1 LLDLVVNAILSVTRP
16 ATLSGRKG
24 RAKARTRT
32 RREEAMPYLIRVA
45 AVAAALLVPI
55 SGFAAQRTGVDAG
68 SSARLT
74 QMCDEGSH
82 EIAGLPVDQFQRAVK
97 TDDAQRAALDDL
109 AKAALK
115 AAQDIKAACPTE
127 PALTAPGRL
136 AATQMRLEAL
146 VAAVATVR
154 PPLEKFYGLLSDE
167 QKEQVTTIAQRQ
179 NRTRSLLDQD
189 CGTTASAAADWPAA
203 DIDRIVRPTEAQ
215 RASLVALRDAAAK
228 AADMSKSS
236 CPTDNLLTPTARFAA
251 LGQRLDTLLQAVK
264 TETGPLKDFY
274 GMLDDEQKA
283 RFDGISLSQTSQNE
297 QPKPKAPIVHHRHF
311 VSLGY
316 FIRRLFRWF

>member
-1 LLDLVVNAILSVTRP
+1 
-16 ATLSGRKG
+16 
-24 RAKARTRT
+24 
-32 RREEAMPYLIRVA
+32 MPYLIRVT
-45 AVAAALLVPI
+45 AVAAALLMPI
-55 SGFAAQRTGVDAG
+55 GGFAAQRTGGDAG
-68 SSARLT
+68 SGARLT
-74 QMCDEGSH
+74 QMCDAGSH

-136 AATQMRLEAL
+136 AATQMRLEAM

-167 QKEQVTTIAQRQ
+167 QKEQVINLAQRQ
-179 NRTRSLLDQD
+179 NRTHSLLDQD
-189 CGTTASAAADWPAA
+189 CGSAPASAADWPAA

-228 AADMSKSS
+228 AADMTKSS
-236 CPTDNLLTPTARFAA
+236 CPSGNLLTPTARFAA
-251 LGQRLDTLLQAVK
+251 LGKRLDTLLQAVK
-264 TETGPLKDFY
+264 TETGPLNDFY

-283 RFDGISLSQTSQNE
+283 RFDGISMPQTSQSE
-297 QPKPKAPIVHHRHF
+297 QPKSKPSTVHHRHF
-311 VSLGY
+311 VSLEY

>member
-1 LLDLVVNAILSVTRP
+1 
-16 ATLSGRKG
+16 
-24 RAKARTRT
+24 
-32 RREEAMPYLIRVA
+32 MPYLIRVTA
-45 AVAAALLVPI
+45 AAAALLMPI
-55 SGFAAQRTGVDAG
+55 GSFAAQHTGGDAG
-68 SSARLT
+68 SGARLT
-74 QMCDEGSH
+74 QMCDAGSH
-82 EIAGLPVDQFQRAVK
+82 EIAGLPVDQFQRLVK

-136 AATQMRLEAL
+136 AATQMRLEAM

-167 QKEQVTTIAQRQ
+167 QKEQVVALAQNQRQ
-179 NRTRSLLDQD
+179 SRTHGLLDQD
-189 CGTTASAAADWPAA
+189 CGSGAADWPAA

-228 AADMSKSS
+228 AADMTKSS
-236 CPTDNLLTPTARFAA
+236 CPSDNLLTPTARFAA
-251 LGQRLDTLLQAVK
+251 LGKRLDTLLQAVK
-264 TETGPLKDFY
+264 TETGPLNDFY
-274 GMLDDEQKA
+274 AMLDDEQKA
-283 RFDGISLSQTSQNE
+283 RFDGISMPQTSQSE
-297 QPKPKAPIVHHRHF
+297 QPKSKPSTVHHRHF

>member
-1 LLDLVVNAILSVTRP
+1 
-16 ATLSGRKG
+16 
-24 RAKARTRT
+24 
-32 RREEAMPYLIRVA
+32 MPYLIRVT
-45 AVAAALLVPI
+45 AVAAVLLMPTG
-55 SGFAAQRTGVDAG
+55 GFAAPHPGGDAG

-74 QMCDEGSH
+74 QMCDDGSH
-82 EIAGLPVDQFQRAVK
+82 EIAGLPIDQFQRALK

-136 AATQMRLEAL
+136 AATQTRLAAM

-167 QKEQVTTIAQRQ
+167 QKEQVVNLAQRQ
-179 NRTRSLLDQD
+179 NRARSILEQD
-189 CGTTASAAADWPAA
+189 CGSAPSGAADWPAA

-215 RASLVALRDAAAK
+215 RASLVALHDAAAK

-236 CPTDNLLTPTARFAA
+236 CPPDTLLTPTARFAA
-251 LGQRLDTLLQAVK
+251 LGKRLDTLLEAVK
-264 TETGPLKDFY
+264 TETGPLNDFY
-274 GMLDDEQKA
+274 GTLDDEQKA
-283 RFDGISLSQTSQNE
+283 KFDAISLPQTSQSE
-297 QPKPKAPIVHHRHF
+297 QPKPKPPVVHHRHF
-311 VSLGY
+311 VSIGY
-316 FIRRLFRWF
+316 FFRRLFRWF

>member
-1 LLDLVVNAILSVTRP
+1 
-16 ATLSGRKG
+16 
-24 RAKARTRT
+24 
-32 RREEAMPYLIRVA
+32 MPYLVRVA
-45 AVAAALLVPI
+45 AVAAALLMPI
-55 SGFAAQRTGVDAG
+55 GGFAAQRTGGDAG
-68 SSARLT
+68 SGARLT
-74 QMCDEGSH
+74 QMCDAGSH
-82 EIAGLPVDQFQRAVK
+82 EIAGLPVDQFQRLVK

-136 AATQMRLEAL
+136 AATQMRLEAM

-167 QKEQVTTIAQRQ
+167 QKEQITALVQNQRQ
-179 NRTRSLLDQD
+179 NRARSLLDQD
-189 CGTTASAAADWPAA
+189 CGSTSSGAADWPAA

-215 RASLVALRDAAAK
+215 RASLVALREAAAK

-236 CPTDNLLTPTARFAA
+236 CPAESPLTPTARLAA
-251 LGQRLDTLLQAVK
+251 LGKRLDALLQAVK
-264 TETGPLKDFY
+264 TETGPLNDFY

-283 RFDGISLSQTSQNE
+283 RFDGISMPQTSQSE
-297 QPKPKAPIVHHRHF
+297 QPKAKPSTTHHRHF
-311 VSLGY
+311 VSIAY
-316 FIRRLFRWF
+316 FFRRLFRWF